1 MGLCACPRCFT
12 PKSMFGSLGLLKD
25 MKSHIATLRVYA
37 MAKVEKAREFIYKW
51 GNTVDGSK
59 VENTLG
65 DGSWV
70 PTIVSANSSLQIA
83 IS

>member
-1 MGLCACPRCFT
+1 
-12 PKSMFGSLGLLKD
+12 MFGSLGLLKD
-25 MKSHIATLRVYA
+25 MKSRIATLRVYA
-37 MAKVEKAREFIYKW
+37 MAKVEKACEFIYKW
-51 GNTVDGSK
+51 GNTVDGPK

-70 PTIVSANSSLQIA
+70 PTNVSANSSLKIA